1 MGWEKIKENAMSVV
15 NVLET
20 VGNDLKGFYAK
31 LAKDFKL
38 AKQAWVLVSS
48 AQTRAVLLAIGSDA
62 IKLVK
67 DGGAAVAVKGFSL
80 TLDEAVVADVQQL
93 IADAEAGDGVLVED
107 LKALGIA
114 V

>member
-1 MGWEKIKENAMSVV
+1 MSIVT
-15 NVLET
+15 VLDT

-31 LAKDFKL
+31 LVKDFKL

-67 DGGAAVAVKGFSL
+67 DAAAAGTAKGLSL
-80 TLDEAVVADVQQL
+80 TLDEALIADVEQL
-93 IADAEAGDGVLVED
+93 IADAKSGDAVIEAD
-107 LKALGIA
+107 LKAVGIA